1 MKKIIF
7 VFVFFVINFTLFAF
21 ENKNLIEFD
30 KIKAKQDFIF
40 EENKKMQLKDILEYT
55 FNNNDTLNAERE
67 KTKAIKTEKT
77 QIFGGNALPNVGI
90 ELDYGWT
97 DFDQRMG
104 AFNLADD
111 GETKGGKIYLQQPIF
126 KSGRTTMQIKM
137 VNNKI
142 EMQKNQLMDV
152 EQEVL
157 FNTINATL
165 NLLQAKEILA
175 ITIKNEESLKKS
187 YDYVV
192 ARRKVGRETLAN
204 VSLAKARYSSAK
216 TDTILANTQYLN
228 AKANFSRITKI
239 NTELVDV
246 DYEKIFEDCF
256 KYDIVFDDV
265 LYSALNKNPKYQ
277 MAKNNY
283 EMNRSNLK
291 LAKTNFLPE
300 LYLNAQISKSDTT
313 DLIRNKDK
321 SVGLV
326 VKIPLFQSGTEYA
339 KHKQAS
345 YSLNQSKFN
354 LNDVRDV
361 LINQCV
367 STFDEFISSK
377 SIVLSS
383 KAYRD
388 AAKLALENTF
398 AEERIGRAT
407 LVDLL
412 DRRKEYFDT
421 EIAYLQY
428 KLNVIKYYYSLKVL
442 MGNLTIQN
450 LFG

>member
-1 MKKIIF
+1 MKKLIF
-7 VFVFFVINFTLFAF
+7 IFFIFSCTVFAF

-77 QIFGGNALPNVGI
+77 QVFGGNALPNIGA
-90 ELDYGWT
+90 EFDYGWT

-126 KSGRTTMQIKM
+126 KSGRTTMQVKM
-137 VNNKI
+137 INNKI
-142 EMQKNQLMDV
+142 EMQKNKLTDV

-157 FNTINATL
+157 FNTIMATL
-165 NLLQAKEILA
+165 DLLQSREILA
-175 ITIKNEESLKKS
+175 ITIKNEESLKNS

-204 VSLAKARYSSAK
+204 VSLAEARYSSAK
-216 TDTILANTQYLN
+216 TNTILANTDYLN
-228 AKANFSRITKI
+228 AKAKFSRITKI
-239 NTELVDV
+239 NADLVDI
-246 DYEKIFEDCF
+246 DYEKIFEEYF
-256 KYDIVFDDV
+256 KYEILFDDV
-265 LYSALNKNPKYQ
+265 LRSALNKNPKYQ
-277 MAKNNY
+277 MAKSNY

-300 LYLNAQISKSDTT
+300 VYLNAQIAKTDTT
-313 DLIRNKDK
+313 DIIRNEDK

-354 LNDVRDV
+354 LNDVKDV

-367 STFDEFISSK
+367 STFDEFLSSK

-388 AAKLALENTF
+388 AAKLTLENTF
-398 AEERIGRAT
+398 AEEKIGRAS

-421 EIAYLQY
+421 EISYLKY
-428 KLNVIKYYYSLKVL
+428 KINVIKYYYELKVL
-442 MGNLTIQN
+442 MGDLTIKN
-450 LFG
+450 LFN

>member
-1 MKKIIF
+1 M
-7 VFVFFVINFTLFAF
+7 INFSLFAF
-21 ENKNLIEFD
+21 ENENLIEFD

-40 EENKKMQLKDILEYT
+40 ADNKKMRLKDILEYT

-67 KTKAIKTEKT
+67 KTKAIRTEKS
-77 QIFGGNALPNVGI
+77 QIFGGNTLPNVGI

-97 DFDQRMG
+97 DFDQKMG
-104 AFNLADD
+104 AFSLNDD

-126 KSGRTTMQIKM
+126 KSGRTAMQVKM

-142 EMQKNQLMDV
+142 EMQKNKLTDV

-157 FNTINATL
+157 FNTIMATL
-165 NLLQAKEILA
+165 DLLQSREILA
-175 ITIKNEESLKKS
+175 ITIKNEESLKNS

-216 TDTILANTQYLN
+216 TNTILANTDYLN
-228 AKANFSRITKI
+228 AKAKFSRITKI
-239 NTELVDV
+239 NADLVDI
-246 DYEKIFEDCF
+246 DYEKIFEECF
-256 KYDIVFDDV
+256 KYGILFDDV
-265 LYSALNKNPKYQ
+265 LQSALNKNPKYQ
-277 MAKNNY
+277 MAKSNY

-300 LYLNAQISKSDTT
+300 VYLNAQIAKTDTT
-313 DLIRNKDK
+313 DIIRNEDK

-354 LNDVRDV
+354 LNDVKDV

-367 STFDEFISSK
+367 STFDEFLSSK

-388 AAKLALENTF
+388 AAKLTLENTF
-398 AEERIGRAT
+398 AEEKIGRAS

-412 DRRKEYFDT
+412 DRRREYFDT
-421 EIAYLQY
+421 EIAYLKY
-428 KLNVIKYYYSLKVL
+428 KLNVIKYYYGLKVL
-442 MGNLTIQN
+442 MGDLTIKN
-450 LFG
+450 LFN

>member
-1 MKKIIF
+1 M
-7 VFVFFVINFTLFAF
+7 INFSLFAF
-21 ENKNLIEFD
+21 ENENLIEFD

-40 EENKKMQLKDILEYT
+40 KDNKKMRLKDILEYT

-67 KTKAIKTEKT
+67 KTKAIKTEKS
-77 QIFGGNALPNVGI
+77 QIFGGNALPNVGV

-97 DFDQRMG
+97 DFDQKMG
-104 AFNLADD
+104 AFSLNDD

-126 KSGRTTMQIKM
+126 KSGRTAMQIKM
-137 VNNKI
+137 INNKI
-142 EMQKNQLMDV
+142 QMQKNQLIDI

-175 ITIKNEESLKKS
+175 ITIKNEESLKKN

-321 SVGLV
+321 SVGLSL
-326 VKIPLFQSGTEYA
+326 KIPLFQSGTEYA

-421 EIAYLQY
+421 EIAYLKY
-428 KLNVIKYYYSLKVL
+428 KLNVIKYYYGLKVL
-442 MGNLTIQN
+442 MGDLTIKN
-450 LFG
+450 LFN